1 MTSAVETTQT
11 PATLKVRTK
20 ISAAEKQANYDRVY
34 VTQVKQFCFQ
44 QATQHGLTD
53 GTQTPKAPPMETIIQ
68 NADLLWRW
76 FSEGTVPTAKAASIH
91 AIN

>member
-1 MTSAVETTQT
+1 MTDPSDKSAT

-34 VTQVKQFCFQ
+34 ETQVKQFCFQ

-68 NADLLWRW
+68 NADLLWLW
-76 FSEGTVPTAKAASIH
+76 FSEGTVPTAKSASIH
-91 AIN
+91 SLN